1 MHGCQWFTPVIPAI
15 QEAEIR
21 KMEVQSQ
28 PRQIIQETLSQKKKH
43 HKKGLAKWPSGS
55 VCLVNV
61 RPEFKLPVLPK

>member
-1 MHGCQWFTPVIPAI
+1 
-15 QEAEIR
+15 
-21 KMEVQSQ
+21 MEVQSQ